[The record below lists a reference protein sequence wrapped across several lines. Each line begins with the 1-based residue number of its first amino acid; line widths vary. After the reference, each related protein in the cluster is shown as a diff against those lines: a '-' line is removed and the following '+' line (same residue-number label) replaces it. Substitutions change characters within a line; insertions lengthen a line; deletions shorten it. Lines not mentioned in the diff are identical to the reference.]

1 MRYRVLDLPAKGA
14 GAFMPTPST
23 NAPASSWGLVHVHG
37 SPGTEPV
44 PSPAPQ
50 RSFLPNLTRR
60 GGVDSAQG
68 SMVAPDV
75 ILPSVYVAEVD
86 NMGPAAD
93 AGVGMATRRLN
104 PLPVPALSYRR
115 VPKVAQ
121 NTPRY
126 GGRSTMVWP
135 RAFQRFPAAT
145 CAPRVG

>member
-1 MRYRVLDLPAKGA
+1 MLDLPAKGA

-37 SPGTEPV
+37 SPGTEPIPA
-44 PSPAPQ
+44 PSPQ
-50 RSFLPNLTRR
+50 KTFLPALTAR

-75 ILPSVYVAEVD
+75 ILPALYTAD
-86 NMGPAAD
+86 PANMGPTAD
-93 AGVGMATRRLN
+93 VGLGMRMRRLN
-104 PLPVPALSYRR
+104 PLPTPALSYAR
-115 VPKVAQ
+115 VPMVAQ

-126 GGRSTMVWP
+126 GGRATMMWP

-145 CAPRVG
+145 RPGG